1 MCIFS
6 NIVVI
11 NSDSFHEDIGYNN
24 FNLSDYKG
32 WKCLRTHSMN
42 KRYSINK
49 KVNNNLLKTIQL
61 VVFSFK
67 WQKSG

>member
-32 WKCLRTHSMN
+32 WKYLRTHSMN
-42 KRYSINK
+42 KRICKQAQCVYYH
-49 KVNNNLLKTIQL
+49 
-61 VVFSFK
+61 
-67 WQKSG
+67 